1 MGRGRGG
8 GSRCADPSSRPTWT
22 SLRWPERGWR
32 AGRVAQVQEAL
43 SLAYDS
49 HSGQMRKSGEKYIT
63 HPVEVTRI
71 LAELQMDHESLIA
84 GLLHDTVEDT
94 QFVCLE
100 EIGVRQP
107 PPPPPPPGAPCRP
120 QND

>member
-1 MGRGRGG
+1 MG
-8 GSRCADPSSRPTWT
+8 
-22 SLRWPERGWR
+22 L
-32 AGRVAQVQEAL
+32 VAQVQEAL

-100 EIGVRQP
+100 EIGVCQP
-107 PPPPPPPGAPCRP
+107 QQAPRRRPRRRRP
-120 QND
+120 QNDKTIAHLDAMSSKCEF